1 MAHDDYQNDG
11 MDLLDSD
18 APNTGA
24 SEPAPTMPLMSNMGE
39 EAPEEVEASGAAATL
54 NRMSS
59 FVLLIVVIGVAGS
72 VLFGMR
78 KLGLGGKLELIDI
91 KIDYPLEVDKQV
103 SSQDHE
109 AILSQLRSSV
119 DVKQV
124 PPDLVQMNPF
134 EWKEA
139 SKLVDRGDEVDLAA
153 QEAARLRR
161 EREENMRLVDTA
173 FRRLRLNSVKGGR
186 VPVANISGRLVRIGD
201 RIEEHFVI
209 ERIEGR
215 QIELRSDD
223 GRLHVL
229 ELK

>member
-18 APNTGA
+18 VQNASA
-24 SEPAPTMPLMSNMGE
+24 SEPAPTMPLMSTMGE
-39 EAPEEVEASGAAATL
+39 ELPEESEASGAAATL

-91 KIDYPLEVDKQV
+91 KIDYPLEVDKQAT
-103 SSQDHE
+103 SQDHQE
-109 AILSQLRSSV
+109 ILSQLRSSV

-134 EWKEA
+134 EWKGA
-139 SKLVDRGDEVDLAA
+139 SKLVDRGDDVDLAA